1 MKNQRNAVGRTF
13 CDASKVKVKIIFS
26 SIFLFLLSLCAGC
39 SGTVAPPPQP
49 RDTTPVAA
57 PSAEEGSPVV
67 ASLDPASQQPPP
79 SLPEMEMSADR
90 EVATAAPPRT
100 GAVTQLPVDTSP
112 ASSVVER
119 RTELLTKAYVVKA
132 GETLWTIAAE
142 PELYGD
148 ALLWSLL
155 YQANRDQIKDPRTI
169 YPGQVLSVPRNL
181 SVEELEAAREW
192 ARKSEVFPVHNGT
205 TRSP

>member
-1 MKNQRNAVGRTF
+1 MLT
-13 CDASKVKVKIIFS
+13 
-26 SIFLFLLSLCAGC
+26 LSLCAGC
-39 SGTVAPPPQP
+39 SGAVAPPPQP
-49 RDTTPVAA
+49 LDTTPVAA
-57 PSAEEGSPVV
+57 SPVEESSPVV
-67 ASLDPASQQPPP
+67 ASLDPVSQEPPP
-79 SLPEMEMSADR
+79 SLPGIEIPVAR

-112 ASSVVER
+112 APSVVER

-192 ARKSEVFPVHNGT
+192 ARKSEVFPVNNGT
-205 TRSP
+205 TKSP

>member
-1 MKNQRNAVGRTF
+1 MRFSVPGF
-13 CDASKVKVKIIFS
+13 KVKVKIFFN
-26 SIFLFLLSLCAGC
+26 SIFLLALSLYVGC
-39 SGTVAPPPQP
+39 SAIIAPPPQSLEI
-49 RDTTPVAA
+49 TPVAA
-57 PSAEEGSPVV
+57 SPAEEDSPVV
-67 ASLDPASQQPPP
+67 ASVDPVQQESPP

-100 GAVTQLPVDTSP
+100 GAVTQFPVDTSP
-112 ASSVVER
+112 APSVVER

-192 ARKSEVFPVHNGT
+192 ARKSEVFPVNNGT
-205 TRSP
+205 TKSP

>member
-1 MKNQRNAVGRTF
+1 MKIFYYCVF
-13 CDASKVKVKIIFS
+13 CFGVLVS
-26 SIFLFLLSLCAGC
+26 AGC
-39 SGTVAPPPQP
+39 ASVA
-49 RDTTPVAA
+49 TPVLPSTPAVDSNSVAA
-57 PSAEEGSPVV
+57 PSSGEVSPAAVTSV
-67 ASLDPASQQPPP
+67 EPVPQDPPP
-79 SLPEMEMSADR
+79 SLPKTEMSAPR
-90 EVATAAPPRT
+90 EVATSAAPRT
-100 GAVTQLPVDTSP
+100 DATTQLPVVTSP
-112 ASSVVER
+112 VPSVVER

-192 ARKSEVFPVHNGT
+192 ARKSGVFPVNNGAVK
-205 TRSP
+205 SP